1 MNLLYYLS
9 FYPVALGWRRSTL
22 RLYSCGACSIDN
34 WKMEKFFNSQ
44 LSIAN
49 CFGLTEE
56 ALSGRPSGAL
66 KNLGCLSRRRVFR
79 DFSAATETVASGV

>member
-1 MNLLYYLS
+1 MDLLCYLS
-9 FYPVALGWRRSTL
+9 FYPVSLGWRR
-22 RLYSCGACSIDN
+22 RACSIDN

>member
-1 MNLLYYLS
+1 MDLLCYLS
-9 FYPVALGWRRSTL
+9 FYPVSLGWRR
-22 RLYSCGACSIDN
+22 GACSIDN

-66 KNLGCLSRRRVFR
+66 KNLGCLS
-79 DFSAATETVASGV
+79 EASFPRF

>member
-1 MNLLYYLS
+1 MDLLRYLS
-9 FYPVALGWRRSTL
+9 FYPVSLGWRR
-22 RLYSCGACSIDN
+22 RACSIDN

-56 ALSGRPSGAL
+56 A
-66 KNLGCLSRRRVFR
+66 
-79 DFSAATETVASGV
+79 